1 VSEEWRQLAL
11 TAQELGCGYTA
22 CLLGD
27 PIACAGM
34 RIDAADRTGEAWSL
48 FSPVIKAMPLSLFR
62 IVSKGLNEVIAE
74 EKLKLVWSIIDPNN
88 ETAVR
93 FIRHLGFERHLRLT
107 SFQDLY
113 EKHIGGA

>member
-1 VSEEWRQLAL
+1 
-11 TAQELGCGYTA
+11 
-22 CLLGD
+22 
-27 PIACAGM
+27 
-34 RIDAADRTGEAWSL
+34 
-48 FSPVIKAMPLSLFR
+48 
-62 IVSKGLNEVIAE
+62 LNEVIAE

-113 EKHIGGA
+113 EKRTGGM